1 MAGQNTVEQRLETA
15 MRALPPKPGAEALI
29 PEIVIGLT
37 VVRHMG
43 WQNDNRRNWGRT
55 VSNKTAA
62 KELRD
67 MAKTIATLVQQYR
80 GLHKNA
86 LDALN
91 RRPLSRPNRHIAFA
105 EDILREVGGSA
116 RAAAN
121 ELEQTPEIPAE
132 KGRARK
138 NASAWTADAAYGAY
152 ETLTGLA
159 PTIIVDPLTA
169 KARGPFIDFLAEVFG
184 ALQIRA
190 SVESAARA
198 AIAQGQLKAKKA

>member
-91 RRPLSRPNRHIAFA
+91 SRPLSRPDRHIALA
-105 EDILREVGGSA
+105 EDILREVYSSA
-116 RAAAN
+116 HAAAG
-121 ELEQTPEIPAE
+121 ELEQAPQTEAE

-138 NASAWTADAAYGAY
+138 HGSAWTADAAYYAY
-152 ETLTGLA
+152 ESLTGRP

-169 KARGPFIDFLAEVFG
+169 KASGPFMTFLAAVFE